1 METPHSQP
9 TPQQPQPP
17 TPQRADLPAQA
28 PPRMADKGTPSE
40 ASEDLAEVC
49 DNPFE
54 LGEAI
59 GVVSPSERGLQVMY
73 VISRPDRPAGSGIN
87 EIHHPH
93 VHHYR
98 VGNELLGPPVDVFW
112 DGMQMAYSWPNF
124 ENWAIDLITSQNPG
138 AGFQVRANRGTAA
151 VTWQAIIPHHPS
163 YDRHANEM
171 LVGEDSWRQFVVAI
185 ADAAH
190 HGQNSQLWC
199 VYDNRALVPSP
210 AARARVRQARIHSPE
225 IMFLIP
231 AVPVVHLGNGR
242 TPSPDIMVYIPS
254 PTNERAQPAVALPQ
268 AQIIEITDGPNTP
281 ATGIPPAEVIVAPA
295 HNATART
302 SDTLTMEQFLTL
314 SWIDKDDA
322 NTRQLISRRMISHW
336 TYFTLSTEQQLR
348 DLGFEEGPARLLCLG
363 AIRAQGRM

>member
-17 TPQRADLPAQA
+17 TPQRADLPPQA
-28 PPRMADKGTPSE
+28 PPRMADNGTPSE
-40 ASEDLAEVC
+40 ASEDLAEVRN
-49 DNPFE
+49 DPFE

-59 GVVSPSERGLQVMY
+59 GVVSPSKSGLQVMY
-73 VISRPDRPAGSGIN
+73 VISRPDQPAGSAIN

-93 VHHYR
+93 VHQYR

-151 VTWQAIIPHHPS
+151 VTWQAIIPHHPW
-163 YDRHANEM
+163 YDRRANEM
-171 LVGEDSWRQFVVAI
+171 LVGEDSWRRFVVAI

-199 VYDNRALVPSP
+199 IGSIACRASAHPPSSYPFSRNHVPDSRCTRGSFGKRTNP
-210 AARARVRQARIHSPE
+210 LARNHGLHTQP
-225 IMFLIP
+225 
-231 AVPVVHLGNGR
+231 
-242 TPSPDIMVYIPS
+242 Y
-254 PTNERAQPAVALPQ
+254 QPAVALRQ
-268 AQIIEITDGPNTP
+268 AQIIEITNGPDTP
-281 ATGIPPAEVIVAPA
+281 ATVIPPAEVIVAPA
-295 HNATART
+295 HNATAST
-302 SDTLTMEQFLTL
+302 SDTLTMEQFLAL
-314 SWIDKDDA
+314 SWIDHDDA

-363 AIRAQGRM
+363 AIRAQAHM

>member
-1 METPHSQP
+1 
-9 TPQQPQPP
+9 
-17 TPQRADLPAQA
+17 
-28 PPRMADKGTPSE
+28 MADKGTPSE

-59 GVVSPSERGLQVMY
+59 GVASPSERGLQVMY

-93 VHHYR
+93 VHQYR

-199 VYDNRALVPSP
+199 VYDNRVSLTSPNHAPTTILLLMIPFVSSQALVPSP

-268 AQIIEITDGPNTP
+268 AQIIEITDGPDTP